1 MGVDNQPLKY
11 MNNSVRALLSLK
23 EIYSM
28 IYLIIV
34 DGYGG
39 E

>member
-1 MGVDNQPLKY
+1 MIIYPLEY

-23 EIYSM
+23 EIYSK

-34 DGYGG
+34 KEPGG